1 MKCPDCGFEN
11 IPGAD
16 VCESCG
22 QSLVRAYVSEG
33 KVSNS
38 ICEHSVEVLHPRVP
52 VSVAPTD
59 SVRRAIRRMAEHNVG
74 AVLVL
79 EEQKPV
85 GIFTERDVLV
95 KIGDDLESPVSHYM
109 TSNPQTLSQNDS
121 VAYAL
126 HEMDVGGYRHLPIVD
141 DSGNATGMVSVRDV
155 LHYLCHLLNETKAH
169 GA

>member
-22 QSLVRAYVSEG
+22 QSLVRAQVTEG
-33 KVSNS
+33 KVSHS
-38 ICEHSVEVLHPRVP
+38 ICEDSVEVLRPRLP
-52 VSVAPTD
+52 VSVSPTD
-59 SVRRAIRRMAEHNVG
+59 SVRDAIGRMAEHNVG

-79 EEQKPV
+79 EDRKPV

-95 KIGDDLESPVSHYM
+95 KIGDDLDSPVSKYM
-109 TSNPQTLSQNDS
+109 TPDPQTLAQNDS

-141 DSGNATGMVSVRDV
+141 DSGQATGMVSVRDV
-155 LHYLCHLLNETKAH
+155 LRYLCDLLNETKAH
-169 GA
+169 GV